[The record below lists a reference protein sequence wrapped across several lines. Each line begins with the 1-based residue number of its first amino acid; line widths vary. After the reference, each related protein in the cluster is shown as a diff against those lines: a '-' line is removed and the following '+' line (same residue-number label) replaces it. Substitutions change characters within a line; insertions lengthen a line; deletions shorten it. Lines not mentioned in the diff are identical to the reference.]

1 MWADHGVE
9 FFIHPAMQASPEMGF
24 PEFFRQDRDGQPRGV
39 IQVVK
44 AGKIMIKSDAQRER
58 TRGSDRGLSA
68 STRQGGARRS
78 QANAPPRSA
87 GATRA

>member
-1 MWADHGVE
+1 MWADHSVE

-44 AGKIMIKSDAQRER
+44 A
-58 TRGSDRGLSA
+58 
-68 STRQGGARRS
+68 ARL
-78 QANAPPRSA
+78 
-87 GATRA
+87 